1 MIYNSEL
8 VKKKIQK
15 VLRMFRIEHM
25 DIPMI
30 TRYRRYEYQK
40 ELDEQDVWLIFK
52 LDLEYAKYNQ

>member
-1 MIYNSEL
+1 MIYNSEH

-15 VLRMFRIEHM
+15 VLKMFRCEHL

-40 ELDEQDVWLIFK
+40 ELDESDVWNIFR
-52 LDLEYAKYNQ
+52 LDLEYDKFKT

>member
-1 MIYNSEL
+1 MIYNSEH

-15 VLRMFRIEHM
+15 VLRMFRIERL

-40 ELDEQDVWLIFK
+40 ELDE
-52 LDLEYAKYNQ
+52 